1 MGKGNEKV
9 KDVSASEGD
18 RKRPTRLRDLEKYV
32 KFDKISIEESTLS
45 KTNDNME
52 IKTMMENQRLVIE
65 ADEEGRVAGR
75 RRRIG

>member
-52 IKTMMENQRLVIE
+52 IKAMMENQRLVIE